1 MCDTECNILKFL
13 GINSVICRLLRSSVV
28 TLWFRAYSSLI
39 SSGENFVHL
48 IIRSLIEHFEPV
60 WGFVV
65 PNAVKNMTA
74 KMNSFSLAIVV
85 SSSTQ
90 SFVQTSIKPRL
101 FVSLSDYFVI
111 YLFVTLG
118 YFLEIHLCASQV

>member
-1 MCDTECNILKFL
+1 MCDTEFNILKFL
-13 GINSVICRLLRSSVV
+13 GINRVICRLLRSSVV
-28 TLWFRAYSSLI
+28 TLLFRAYSSLI

-65 PNAVKNMTA
+65 PNAVKNMAA

-85 SSSTQ
+85 SSSALSEKHQ
-90 SFVQTSIKPRL
+90 ASLIWWIVKL
-101 FVSLSDYFVI
+101 FRNLSVYDP
-111 YLFVTLG
+111 
-118 YFLEIHLCASQV
+118 